1 MGSLECLLEGATFDA
16 WRTTYRSCL
25 ELGPPL
31 LQILTTKIHL
41 WIISHHLLTIP
52 LHLSSLVLI
61 HVTLET
67 SPFVIHPRHWRKAR
81 PWASTPW
88 DLHQQWRWVEA
99 SSNHHLFEI
108 QTEVDYTPP
117 VGDTFLCKTGSC
129 PLIFLSTNP
138 PSLFPSPPSQSCY
151 CQNPGFK
158 SPGLEIVGRRF
169 EKQDAGSPPWFL
181 SATLSSTFDKIWNYH
196 AFLSNLI

>member
-1 MGSLECLLEGATFDA
+1 MPTWGCYF
-16 WRTTYRSCL
+16 WCL
-25 ELGPPL
+25 EDYIQKLLRIRPRSTTNSHYKNSPL
-31 LQILTTKIHL
+31 N
-41 WIISHHLLTIP
+41 
-52 LHLSSLVLI
+52 HLSPSPNNSIASLKSGLGSCYL
-61 HVTLET
+61 HFTTLET

-88 DLHQQWRWVEA
+88 DLHQQWRWVKA

-129 PLIFLSTNP
+129 PLMFLSTNP
-138 PSLFPSPPSQSCY
+138 PSLFPSPPSQSCC

-169 EKQDAGSPPWFL
+169 EK
-181 SATLSSTFDKIWNYH
+181 
-196 AFLSNLI
+196 